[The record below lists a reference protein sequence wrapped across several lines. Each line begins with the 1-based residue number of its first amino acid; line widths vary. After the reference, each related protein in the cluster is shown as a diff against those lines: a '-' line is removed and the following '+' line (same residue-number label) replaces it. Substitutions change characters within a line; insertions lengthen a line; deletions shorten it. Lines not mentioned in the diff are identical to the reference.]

1 LAFFFNRQQSPFSEK
16 TVCQLWG
23 HFSNLNWRYL
33 PFIRP
38 KKRLTIDIYIYW
50 YWYWFLT
57 AFEFLFYSGRFLM
70 NGWFSMVF
78 RPIIVSFMVLGL
90 RGLETYVRKDP
101 ERHRLRHSFSYST
114 YM

>member
-1 LAFFFNRQQSPFSEK
+1 MGPFQQPKLEIPTIYK
-16 TVCQLWG
+16 A
-23 HFSNLNWRYL
+23 
-33 PFIRP
+33 
-38 KKRLTIDIYIYW
+38 KKRLTIDIYIYIDIGSW
-50 YWYWFLT
+50 RLLSFCFIL
-57 AFEFLFYSGRFLM
+57 AVFLM